1 MNPDPRC
8 PHANWQHIFA
18 PMNLAAYLTWLA
30 VVGGPIWRVASGAQT
45 LKLSTT
51 LGFIGAFAVLALF
64 VARASVAHQ
73 PQHRSRER
81 VLVLLQAPAA
91 LIAFWGLRDG
101 AQAVLLVIVAAQL
114 AVFYPPRVTAL
125 LVLAMDVPLSLL
137 LLSRWDLSDAILGL
151 LSYVGFQAFAAMST
165 RYMRSAEDARDDAMR
180 INAELLATRRL
191 LLESTRG
198 EERLRLS
205 RDLHD
210 VVGHKLTALKLQLR
224 LAERAAEPPQ
234 HAVLQQ
240 CARLADEL
248 LADVR
253 GVVSALREHDGIDLQ
268 QALAALVPAVP
279 YPQVRLQLAP
289 DVRVDGVERAEALLR
304 CAQEGL
310 TNALRHS
317 GAAVITLRLA
327 AEAGGVALSVE
338 DNGAV
343 SALPRWGNGLRGMQ
357 ERLVAVG
364 GQLDLAVATG
374 GGLRLRAWLP
384 RLSETVAG

>member
-1 MNPDPRC
+1 
-8 PHANWQHIFA
+8 
-18 PMNLAAYLTWLA
+18 
-30 VVGGPIWRVASGAQT
+30 
-45 LKLSTT
+45 
-51 LGFIGAFAVLALF
+51 
-64 VARASVAHQ
+64 
-73 PQHRSRER
+73 
-81 VLVLLQAPAA
+81 
-91 LIAFWGLRDG
+91 
-101 AQAVLLVIVAAQL
+101 
-114 AVFYPPRVTAL
+114 
-125 LVLAMDVPLSLL
+125 
-137 LLSRWDLSDAILGL
+137 
-151 LSYVGFQAFAAMST
+151 
-165 RYMRSAEDARDDAMR
+165 
-180 INAELLATRRL
+180 
-191 LLESTRG
+191 
-198 EERLRLS
+198 
-205 RDLHD
+205 
-210 VVGHKLTALKLQLR
+210 
-224 LAERAAEPPQ
+224 
-234 HAVLQQ
+234 VLQQ

-364 GQLDLAVATG
+364 GQLDLAIATG